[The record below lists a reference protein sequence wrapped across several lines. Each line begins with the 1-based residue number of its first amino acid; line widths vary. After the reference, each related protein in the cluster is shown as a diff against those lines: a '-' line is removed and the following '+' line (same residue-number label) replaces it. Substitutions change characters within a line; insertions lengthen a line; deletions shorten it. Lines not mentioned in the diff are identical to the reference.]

1 MDRPQLAVI
10 IGSSGKKMIYSGV
23 REVFVGGGVRC
34 NVSAA
39 LKKSAVEKHT

>member
-10 IGSSGKKMIYSGV
+10 IGGSDNKRIYSGG

-39 LKKSAVEKHT
+39 LKKSAVEKHM